1 MTAVAASTRSTR
13 IDAVTGLTAFLVALV
28 VIPSDLIFGPLGSAG
43 TPAEILGMGL
53 FAAWLVGTVSH
64 LGRRPRP
71 EPIRIFAWLF
81 VGAVLISYVAANSRA
96 MFSAEARAADAGLLL
111 VCSWMGVLLMAMDR
125 IPTRERLDVLLR
137 RLVMLAGALATLG
150 LLQFATKMPFTNYL
164 QVPGLATNQSLVSL
178 YGRDG
183 LTRPAGTAVHPIEF
197 GAVLTMA
204 LPIALHYAMVDG
216 HRRALRRWYPVIA
229 IGFAVPIS
237 ISRSAVLSVIVALCF
252 VLPTWSR
259 AARRRAYV
267 AIVALSGAVYVM
279 VPGLLGT
286 ITNLFTGIQSDSSAQ
301 SRTGSFS
308 LAYDFISRTPI
319 FGRGFLTFLPAYRI
333 LDDQYLGLLIETGV
347 VGLLTF
353 LGLLVS
359 GVVGG
364 MRLRRTANPIDSRL
378 GVSLAASAASALASF
393 ALFDAFSFPMAA
405 SLIFLILGCLGAL
418 RQFVARTSADDI
430 RRESP
435 KPA

>member
-1 MTAVAASTRSTR
+1 MTAVAASTQSTR
-13 IDAVTGLTAFLVALV
+13 IDAVTGLTAFVVMLV

-43 TPAEILGMGL
+43 TPAEVLGMGL
-53 FAAWLVGTVSH
+53 FATWLIAAVSN
-64 LGRRPRP
+64 LGRHRRVA
-71 EPIRIFAWLF
+71 EPIRTFAWLF
-81 VGAVLISYVAANSRA
+81 VGAVLVSYVAANSRA
-96 MFSAEARAADAGLLL
+96 MFGAEARAADAGLLMA
-111 VCSWMGVLLMAMDR
+111 CSWMGVLLLTMDR
-125 IPTRERLDVLLR
+125 VPTRERLDVLLR
-137 RLVMLAGALATLG
+137 RLVLLAGALATLG

-178 YGRDG
+178 YGRNG

-204 LPIALHYAMVDG
+204 LPIALHYAMIDR
-216 HRRALRRWYPVIA
+216 HRPPLHRWYPVLA

-237 ISRSAVLSVIVALCF
+237 ISRSAVLSLIVVLCF
-252 VLPTWSR
+252 VLPTWAR
-259 AARRRAYV
+259 AARRRAYA
-267 AIVALSGAVYVM
+267 AILALFGAVYVM

-286 ITNLFTGIQSDSSAQ
+286 ITHLFTGVSNDSSAK
-301 SRTGSFS
+301 SRSGSFS
-308 LAYDFISRTPI
+308 IAYDFISRTPV

-347 VGLLTF
+347 VGLAAY

-359 GVVGG
+359 AVVGG
-364 MRLRRTANPIDSRL
+364 LRLRRTANRIDSML

-405 SLIFLILGCLGAL
+405 SLIFLILGCVGAL
-418 RQFVARTSADDI
+418 RRFARTPSADI
-430 RRESP
+430 RKETP
-435 KPA
+435 LPA